1 MTAPLQYCVT
11 DLRDIVADV
20 ALFQTRTLSAN
31 ATKAKDHIRLYDW
44 EGRPETLADDRTFAS
59 IMLIDCPFVATAFGD
74 QNELIATQ
82 GTLDLQIVMEDKIS
96 GDTGK
101 EVKLDSDA
109 AYLDFLAFLEAIIDG
124 LRNNAA
130 KDTHLPITDIR
141 FKVPPIHSPRM
152 DDPTTG
158 PYWHAILAITWGLR
172 GGGA

>member
-11 DLRDIVADV
+11 DLRDTLADI

-31 ATKAKDHIRLYDW
+31 ATEAKSHIRLYDW
-44 EGRPETLADDRTFAS
+44 EGRPDNLADDKTFAA
-59 IMLIDCPFVATAFGD
+59 IMLIDCPFSVAAFGD
-74 QNELIATQ
+74 HNELLATQ
-82 GTLDLQIVMEDKIS
+82 GTLDLQLVMEDTLS
-96 GDTGK
+96 GDTGE
-101 EVKLDSDA
+101 EVKADADA

-124 LRNNAA
+124 LRTNAA
-130 KDTHLPITDIR
+130 NDTHLPITDIR